1 MTPARPTLG
10 IFVLLGGIV
19 CVALM
24 DALSKILAA
33 YVPVTEIT
41 WARFFFHGILMTPFV
56 LMRSGNRKAVFVRQS
71 PKIWG
76 LHLLRGL
83 LLSVASLCF
92 LIAIKQN
99 PVPDSLAVFFI
110 CPLIVIVMAR
120 YFLGEAF
127 NRRLLIA
134 AGCGLIG
141 VLIVLRPGVNTG
153 YHWTIIFALG
163 TALCFAGYIVLARFA
178 SFNNTPAVITSW
190 LTAAFALLP
199 TLPFMAAA
207 LTTSGLR
214 LWLLMI
220 SVGLLSAVGHTLII
234 YACRHLTASSVS
246 VLHYSEVGVAAIIS
260 WFVFSHFP
268 DAWVW
273 LGVIII
279 AAANIYALR
288 KKRG

>member
-1 MTPARPTLG
+1 MTTARPTLG
-10 IFVLLGGIV
+10 AFVLLGGIV

-24 DALSKILAA
+24 DAVAKILSAD
-33 YVPVTEIT
+33 VPVVEIT

-56 LMRSGNRKAVFVRQS
+56 LMSAADRKAIFIRQS
-71 PKIWG
+71 PKAWG

-92 LIAIKQN
+92 FIAIKQN

-110 CPLIVIVMAR
+110 CPLIVIVIAR
-120 YFLGEAF
+120 IFLGEAF
-127 NRRLLIA
+127 SRRLFIA

-141 VLIVLRPGVNTG
+141 VLIVLRPGGDTG

-163 TALCFAGYIVLARFA
+163 TAICFSGYIVLARFA
-178 SFNNTPAVITSW
+178 SLNKTPVMVTSW
-190 LTAAFALLP
+190 LTAVFALLP

-207 LTTSGLR
+207 LTTSGVR
-214 LWLLMI
+214 LWLMMI
-220 SVGLLSAVGHTLII
+220 TIGLLSALGHTLII
-234 YACRHLTASSVS
+234 YSCRHLTASSVAI
-246 VLHYSEVGVAAIIS
+246 LQYAEVGVAAIIS

-268 DAWVW
+268 DEWVW

-279 AAANIYALR
+279 ACANIYALR